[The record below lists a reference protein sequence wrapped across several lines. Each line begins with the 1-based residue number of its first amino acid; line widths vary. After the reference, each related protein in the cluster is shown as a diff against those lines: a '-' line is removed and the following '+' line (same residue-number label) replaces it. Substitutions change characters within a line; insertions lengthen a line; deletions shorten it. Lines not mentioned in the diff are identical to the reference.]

1 MIDPGRLKTRLVLE
15 APVETPDGQGGVVRG
30 YEIAATVWASLMPV
44 RSSTGVVAGAEG
56 AQITHRIVLRA
67 TVPLSLRYRFR
78 LGERVFTIAGIRDG
92 AERRYHEID
101 AVERID

>member
-15 APVETPDGQGGVVRG
+15 APVETPDGQGGVVRSH
-30 YEIAATVWASLMPV
+30 EIVATVWASLEPL
-44 RSSTGVVAGAEG
+44 RSSAGVVAGADS
-56 AQITHRIVLRA
+56 AQITHRIVIRA
-67 TVPLSLRYRFR
+67 TVPLSLRHRFR
-78 LGERVFTIAGIRDG
+78 FGERIFTIAGIRDG